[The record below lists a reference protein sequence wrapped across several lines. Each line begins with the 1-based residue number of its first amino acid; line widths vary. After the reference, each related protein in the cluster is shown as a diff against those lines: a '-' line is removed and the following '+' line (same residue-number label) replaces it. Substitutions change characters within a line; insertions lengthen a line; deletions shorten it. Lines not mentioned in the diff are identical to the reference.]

1 METRRFGIGL
11 SLIFA
16 IFCIC
21 FFDNYQLFFSFSHLS
36 FHVGSLPLHD
46 HGTVLGYFVGQSRKD
61 FGCLE
66 GLPPR
71 QGLDWS
77 LFHHTITLV
86 TAQLIERALEVLI

>member
-1 METRRFGIGL
+1 M
-11 SLIFA
+11 
-16 IFCIC
+16 
-21 FFDNYQLFFSFSHLS
+21 
-36 FHVGSLPLHD
+36 GSLPLYD

-77 LFHHTITLV
+77 LFHDIIMLV
-86 TAQLIERALEVLI
+86 TALLIERALEVLI